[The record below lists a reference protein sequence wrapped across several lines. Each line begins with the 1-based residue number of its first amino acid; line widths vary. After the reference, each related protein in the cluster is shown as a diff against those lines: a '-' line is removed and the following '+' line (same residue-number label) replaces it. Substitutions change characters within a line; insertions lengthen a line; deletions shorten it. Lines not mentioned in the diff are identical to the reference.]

1 MFDKQSNVNAH
12 TAPAADRKL
21 AADRH
26 NYAKKSTI
34 VATKLTV
41 RYTHIVNN
49 QNNKRFNTTRT
60 HRWSSRKLSP
70 QNRNTDTY
78 QPLTVRHARRIRTI
92 GLPVEVKLLLGDA
105 TVADLADPHQL
116 AHLIVIYSS
125 VFSGAKVGD

>member
-41 RYTHIVNN
+41 RYTHIIK
-49 QNNKRFNTTRT
+49 NKQQRVSTKPDTR
-60 HRWSSRKLSP
+60 RWSSSKHP
-70 QNRNTDTY
+70 HHRNATPTHINPSQYDARTGY
-78 QPLTVRHARRIRTI
+78 VPL
-92 GLPVEVKLLLGDA
+92 
-105 TVADLADPHQL
+105 
-116 AHLIVIYSS
+116 
-125 VFSGAKVGD
+125 VFQ